1 MKRRTN
7 TMDPLEFLISSIF
20 WALVPY
26 ISYRNALFRALPDLS
41 FKASLGVLWILL
53 VLSVGGGMVLAWNQH
68 RNHLR
73 IFVHTVFAYGLYT
86 VLAYYNN
93 LPGVMYTLAAVAC
106 VCSVGFAIVRLSPK
120 IRRPQHRGRIITE
133 RLRQTLW
140 GARVITAGCLSV
152 MVAVMLGRALF
163 GYSLVPKSIKP
174 VVAQQDSVYTIEQQ
188 METLSKLEES
198 TWATLSTKERV
209 NVLQLVANIEN
220 QHLGLPTE
228 LNVVLSS
235 EGENLIASYRDNL
248 HTICFNVDYLDTQSA
263 EKSIDSICHE
273 AQHAYLSR
281 LVDAMHEV
289 GEKNRDLQ
297 VFQRAALYEQEFN
310 HYKTASKSFSGY
322 YNQACETDA
331 RTYGKI
337 RTQTYMNAIEAYCRG
352 TDTP

>member
-1 MKRRTN
+1 MKGRKELNFRHFLHRQGVFHAPYWSCFDAIQEVKKKKAAVFSFHNLDWPEGIEFVYTPFVVIAYLHN
-7 TMDPLEFLISSIF
+7 TKYAQIDFGEAGNPIQVSMYKKE
-20 WALVPY
+20 
-26 ISYRNALFRALPDLS
+26 
-41 FKASLGVLWILL
+41 
-53 VLSVGGGMVLAWNQH
+53 VLSR
-68 RNHLR
+68 RNIYDDR
-73 IFVHTVFAYGLYT
+73 GFVSSTEVYDNGRMLYT
-86 VLAYYNN
+86 DYL
-93 LPGVMYTLAAVAC
+93 T
-106 VCSVGFAIVRLSPK
+106 
-120 IRRPQHRGRIITE
+120 
-133 RLRQTLW
+133 
-140 GARVITAGCLSV
+140 
-152 MVAVMLGRALF
+152 
-163 GYSLVPKSIKP
+163 
-174 VVAQQDSVYTIEQQ
+174 
-188 METLSKLEES
+188 
-198 TWATLSTKERV
+198 
-209 NVLQLVANIEN
+209 
-220 QHLGLPTE
+220 
-228 LNVVLSS
+228 

-273 AQHAYLSR
+273 AQHAYQSR